1 MKMKKRFCK
10 TFAMALVIGAFAVS
24 SGCGGQNGDSTSD
37 EGMYISPA
45 QEFEMDS
52 IEMLSQKRADAVL
65 DYCLN
70 SAATTQEQKDR
81 FGALAQA
88 RGYSFSDPVF
98 DENGNVDMEASRRV
112 AVKFYIQVD

>member
-10 TFAMALVIGAFAVS
+10 TFAMALVIGAFAAS
-24 SGCGGQNGDSTSD
+24 SGCGGQNGDSTS
-37 EGMYISPA
+37 
-45 QEFEMDS
+45 
-52 IEMLSQKRADAVL
+52 DAVL

>member
-10 TFAMALVIGAFAVS
+10 TFAMARVIGAFAAS

-37 EGMYISPA
+37 EGMYISP
-45 QEFEMDS
+45 
-52 IEMLSQKRADAVL
+52 
-65 DYCLN
+65 
-70 SAATTQEQKDR
+70 
-81 FGALAQA
+81 AQA

>member
-10 TFAMALVIGAFAVS
+10 TFAMALVIGAFAAS
-24 SGCGGQNGDSTSD
+24 SGCGGQNGDSTS
-37 EGMYISPA
+37 
-45 QEFEMDS
+45 
-52 IEMLSQKRADAVL
+52 DAVL

-98 DENGNVDMEASRRV
+98 AENGNVDMEASRRV

>member
-1 MKMKKRFCK
+1 MKKRFCK
-10 TFAMALVIGAFAVS
+10 TFAMALVIGAFAAS
-24 SGCGGQNGDSTSD
+24 SGCGGQNGDSTS
-37 EGMYISPA
+37 
-45 QEFEMDS
+45 
-52 IEMLSQKRADAVL
+52 DAVL

-70 SAATTQEQKDR
+70 SAATTQEQKDH